1 MSQIKKIGAF
11 LWCAF
16 LQGCAFWRDTP
27 PPLADNS
34 LAHYYAVRLPQDL
47 REAYGDSWREVQKA
61 IEAFWKRVQDCILRH
76 DAAAF
81 ADLIQY
87 PCEIALR
94 DPAGPPITSPYVFYL
109 MRSKEDLKRFFSF
122 IFHPIRK
129 NFAQADDWRY
139 TIWHRETIELYWANV
154 ILHAK
159 VKNLH
164 SRDSHLYG
172 QCCFPTLIVTTIT
185 LTGDWT
191 ERTYHEILQ
200 SRRYQPERSN
210 S

>member
-1 MSQIKKIGAF
+1 MSQIKKIAMF
-11 LWCAF
+11 LVCAL
-16 LQGCAFWRDTP
+16 LQGCSFWRDTP

-81 ADLIQY
+81 ADLIEY
-87 PCEIALR
+87 PINLNLSDEKCLTPLNSYCSCVI
-94 DPAGPPITSPYVFYL
+94 
-109 MRSKEDLKRFFSF
+109 RSKSEMRRLFPF

-129 NFAQADDWRY
+129 NFTQASDWRY
-139 TIWHRETIELYWANV
+139 YVWEDRIVQLHWWDA
-154 ILHAK
+154 ILNAEVTK
-159 VKNLH
+159 LH
-164 SRDSHLYG
+164 LRSGHHYG
-172 QCCFPTLIVTTIT
+172 GTSQPLRIRGAIT
-185 LTGDWT
+185 LTGAWP
-191 ERTYHEILQ
+191 RRILHETL
-200 SRRYQPERSN
+200 RARSCG